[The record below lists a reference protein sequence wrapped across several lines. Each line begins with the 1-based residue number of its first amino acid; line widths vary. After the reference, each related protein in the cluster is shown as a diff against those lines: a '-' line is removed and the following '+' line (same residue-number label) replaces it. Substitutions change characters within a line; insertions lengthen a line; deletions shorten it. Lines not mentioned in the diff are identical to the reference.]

1 MHDHCQRCGGCVFVC
16 ARRADIQLLAQG
28 VSLLLEVDDLLS
40 YDDGTLLKGGVEFLV
55 LLVGLVYEALV
66 FLVSLGNLDLGM
78 LCATVVCCTCAT
90 SCTPPPSRDTSSAL
104 APVRYFLL
112 AGQHSVI
119 SNHQSCKLAVGATN
133 LALEGGIGQCGTLW
147 TLCSLDVLVIKRA
160 FTPVRMSILHPACR
174 VVYCPRT
181 GIAQQSYAH
190 LLVWESA
197 PWPARCQT
205 ELIVGH

>member
-1 MHDHCQRCGGCVFVC
+1 MPVVRPGAGQPVAPAPPPWLSNWRGRLGGCGRRPHRADPRAVPRGWPRAQTMHDHCQRCGGCVFVC

-119 SNHQSCKLAVGATN
+119 SNHQILQTCRWRHEPRARGRDWAV
-133 LALEGGIGQCGTLW
+133 W
-147 TLCSLDVLVIKRA
+147 HSLDPL
-160 FTPVRMSILHPACR
+160 
-174 VVYCPRT
+174 
-181 GIAQQSYAH
+181 
-190 LLVWESA
+190 
-197 PWPARCQT
+197 
-205 ELIVGH
+205 